1 MTVVSM
7 SGQEFS
13 RLKVLLDLQ
22 SGRLRVDDAAQ
33 LAGIGRRQ
41 AFRLLKVLRDCG
53 PAGLVS
59 KHRGHTP
66 AIAVFLAPIEIWR

>member
-1 MTVVSM
+1 VTVVSM

-13 RLKVLLDLQ
+13 RLKVLLDVQ

-53 PAGLVS
+53 PAGDISILRRQWCVGARL
-59 KHRGHTP
+59 KCPH
-66 AIAVFLAPIEIWR
+66 LAG

>member
-1 MTVVSM
+1 M

-13 RLKVLLDLQ
+13 RLKVLLDVQ

-41 AFRLLKVLRDCG
+41 AF
-53 PAGLVS
+53 
-59 KHRGHTP
+59 KH
-66 AIAVFLAPIEIWR
+66 